1 MLLLSLVTFTA
12 HRGAMIMKLKQLPV
26 LKVFELMWVIVFGDG
41 ARLDSRDMRRDSLK
55 PSTGTLPMVLR
66 VSSLD

>member
-1 MLLLSLVTFTA
+1 MAL
-12 HRGAMIMKLKQLPV
+12 
-26 LKVFELMWVIVFGDG
+26 FELMWVIVFGDG